1 LLFYDT
7 VSVEQICGI
16 ISKVGNEYELKRIWM
31 EVAVAYF
38 KGLCQYLPEG
48 PTEYHET
55 PIIDTLCADNQTWDL
70 LNIKL
75 KY

>member
-1 LLFYDT
+1 
-7 VSVEQICGI
+7 
-16 ISKVGNEYELKRIWM
+16 M

-48 PTEYHET
+48 SIEYHET
-55 PIIDTLCADNQTWDL
+55 PTIATLCAENQTWDL
-70 LNIKL
+70 LNTKL